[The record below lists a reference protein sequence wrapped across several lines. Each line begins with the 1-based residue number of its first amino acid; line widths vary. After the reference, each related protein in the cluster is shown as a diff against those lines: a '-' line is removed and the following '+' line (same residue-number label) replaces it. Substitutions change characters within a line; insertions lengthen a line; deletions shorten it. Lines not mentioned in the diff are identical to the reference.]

1 MKRSRLEI
9 YVDVLQVID
18 GGCHKP
24 TSIMYKSNLS
34 WIPLREVLN
43 SLTSQGA
50 VTVKNT
56 GRRREY
62 YITEK
67 GKEILKYYEQLI
79 RMLAE
84 KP

>member
-18 GGCHKP
+18 GGCNRP
-24 TSIMYKSNLS
+24 TRIMYKSNLS
-34 WIPLREVLN
+34 WIPLHEVLN
-43 SLTSQGA
+43 FLTAQGA
-50 VTVKNT
+50 LKVKET
-56 GRRREY
+56 GRKREY

>member
-9 YVDVLQVID
+9 CVEVLQVIN